1 MNVNLQSFHIAE
13 GLSETNK
20 EDDEDD
26 NKDKGETEGRR
37 LVIFSFYFYFYL
49 PYIYYLLLLLLLL
62 VLRTSYFMYL
72 KVVKLFLISK
82 LKWKNMKIQIH
93 QPSDK
98 NKTCWNIYGD
108 IL

>member
-37 LVIFSFYFYFYL
+37 LVIFSFYFYL